1 MGFKSLLTKYAKLIV
16 KVGVNV
22 QKNQFVVINSPIAAV
37 DFTRELVKQAYKAGA
52 GDVYVNFSDPI
63 ISRHEIDYK
72 SKDALADVPDWIVS
86 RAQHYINKGICLI
99 GVNSPDPYA
108 MEGADAQ
115 KMQIA
120 STAAQSKLKELR
132 EYTMSNHGQWCVVAY
147 PNLMWAKKVFPDLS
161 KSQAY
166 KKLLEAM
173 LKAVY
178 INADSDPIEYWKN
191 HNKFIHERSDKMNQ
205 YNFKTLHFK
214 NSLGTNLKVDLVPN
228 HIWHGGSDVTSK
240 GVVFN
245 PNVPTEEIFTM
256 PSKRGV
262 NGKVYAS
269 KPLNLRGALIEG
281 IWVEFKDGAAV
292 NYGAKKNEDVFK
304 ALIQTDAG
312 SSRLGEVALV
322 PYSSP
327 INLSGI
333 LYYNTLFDENA
344 SCHLA
349 LGRAYPTTIKNGT
362 SMSKEQLDEA
372 GCNESLEHVDFMIGT
387 NDMDIDGILQD
398 GKTIPIFRNGNFVI

>member
-1 MGFKSLLTKYAKLIV
+1 
-16 KVGVNV
+16 
-22 QKNQFVVINSPIAAV
+22 
-37 DFTRELVKQAYKAGA
+37 
-52 GDVYVNFSDPI
+52 
-63 ISRHEIDYK
+63 
-72 SKDALADVPDWIVS
+72 
-86 RAQHYINKGICLI
+86 
-99 GVNSPDPYA
+99 
-108 MEGADAQ
+108 
-115 KMQIA
+115 
-120 STAAQSKLKELR
+120 
-132 EYTMSNHGQWCVVAY
+132 
-147 PNLMWAKKVFPDLS
+147 MWAKKVFPDLS

-178 INADSDPIEYWKN
+178 VNADSDPIEYWKN
-191 HNKFIHERSDKMNQ
+191 HVKFMHERSEKMNK
-205 YNFKTLHFK
+205 YNFKSLHFK
-214 NSLGTNLKVDLVPN
+214 NSLGTNLKVDLVQN
-228 HIWHGGSDVTSK
+228 HFWHGGSDVTSK

-245 PNVPTEEIFTM
+245 PNIPTEEIFTM

-281 IWVEFKDGAAV
+281 IWVEFKDGAAI

-304 ALIQTDAG
+304 ALINTDAG

-333 LYYNTLFDENA
+333 LYYNTLYDENA

-362 SMSKEQLDEA
+362 SMTKEQLEAA
-372 GCNESLEHVDFMIGT
+372 GCNDSLEHVDFMIGT
-387 NDMDIDGILQD
+387 NDMNIDGILQD

>member
-1 MGFKSLLTKYAKLIV
+1 MGFKSLLNKYAKLIV

-22 QKNQFVVINSPIAAV
+22 QKGQFVVINSPVQALP
-37 DFTRELVKQAYKAGA
+37 FTQELVKQAYKAGA
-52 GDVYVNFSDPI
+52 GDVYVNFSDPTI
-63 ISRHEIDYK
+63 GRYEIDYK
-72 SKDALADVPDWIVS
+72 SKEALAEVPEWIVA
-86 RAQHYINKGICLI
+86 RAQHYIAKGICLI
-99 GVNSPDPYA
+99 GVNSPDPFA
-108 MEGADAQ
+108 MEGADAT

-120 STAAQSKLKELR
+120 STAAQMKLKDLR
-132 EYTMSNHGQWCVVAY
+132 AYTMSNQGQWCVVAY
-147 PNLMWAKKVFPDLS
+147 PNDKWAKKVFPDLS
-161 KSQAY
+161 KSQAN

-178 INADSDPIEYWKN
+178 VNGDADPIEYWNN
-191 HNKFIHERSDKMNQ
+191 HNKFIHERSSKMNK

-228 HIWHGGSDVTSK
+228 HIWHGGSDVTAK

-245 PNVPTEEIFTM
+245 PNIPTEEIFTM

-262 NGKVYAS
+262 NGKVFAS

-281 IWVEFKDGAAV
+281 IWVEFKDGAAI
-292 NYGAKKNEDVFK
+292 NYGASKNADVFK
-304 ALIQTDAG
+304 ALINTDEG
-312 SSRLGEVALV
+312 SKRLGEVALV

-349 LGRAYPTTIKNGT
+349 LGRAYPTTVKNGT
-362 SMSKEQLDEA
+362 AMSKEELDA
-372 GCNESLEHVDFMIGT
+372 VGCNESLEHVDFMIGT
-387 NDMDIDGILQD
+387 NDMNIDGITQD
-398 GKTIPIFRNGNFVI
+398 GKVIPVFKNGNFVI

>member
-1 MGFKSLLTKYAKLIV
+1 MISKSLLTKYAKLIV

-22 QKNQFVVINSPIAAV
+22 QKGQFLVINSPVQALP
-37 DFTRELVKQAYKAGA
+37 FTQELVKQAYKAGA
-52 GDVYVNFSDPI
+52 GDVYVNFSDPTI
-63 ISRHEIDYK
+63 GRYEIDFK
-72 SKDALADVPDWIVS
+72 SKEALADVPDWVVA
-86 RAQHYINKGICLI
+86 RAQHYIAKGICLI
-99 GVNSPDPYA
+99 GVTSPDPYA

-115 KMQIA
+115 KMQTA
-120 STAAQSKLKELR
+120 STAAAIKLKELR
-132 EYTMSNHGQWCVVAY
+132 AYTMSNQGQWCVVAY
-147 PNLMWAKKVFPDLS
+147 PNDQWAKKVFPDLS
-161 KSQAY
+161 KSQAN

-178 INADSDPIEYWKN
+178 VSKEVDPIEYWN
-191 HNKFIHERSDKMNQ
+191 THNKFIHERSEKMNK

-214 NSLGTNLKVDLVPN
+214 NSLGTNLKVDLVPG
-228 HIWHGGSDVTSK
+228 HIWHGGADVTSK

-245 PNVPTEEIFTM
+245 PNIPTEEIFTM

-269 KPLNLRGALIEG
+269 KPLSLRGALVEG
-281 IWVEFKDGAAV
+281 IWVEFKDGAAIAA
-292 NYGAKKNEDVFK
+292 GAKKNEDVFQ
-304 ALIQTDAG
+304 ALLKTDEG
-312 SSRLGEVALV
+312 SKRLGEVALV

-349 LGRAYPTTIKNGT
+349 LGRAYPTTVKNGVAL
-362 SMSKEQLDEA
+362 SKEELEKIGYND
-372 GCNESLEHVDFMIGT
+372 SLEHVDFMIGT
-387 NDMDIDGILQD
+387 NDMNIDGITQD
-398 GKTIPIFRNGNFVI
+398 GKIIPVFRNGNFVI